1 MSAEV
6 IKMKDSIYTD
16 PIALT
21 MDEKLKDLRKE
32 KGWLMKDLEGKTQIS
47 KSTLSRYESDPDYLI
62 PYQDLLKF
70 VEIYDV
76 SLDYLCGN
84 TLQRKQNQMPIDE
97 LNLTAGAMK
106 FLKSNENIRLLNEL
120 LSCVHFPKLL
130 ELIEFFVSGEFQAEV
145 SDMHALHSLSLKI
158 LDNSENKEPIYVDDV
173 LFNQAEFDNT
183 DYQRFIITEQFNIIV
198 KQILRERKKNVNAG
212 SVSKIGIVRKR
223 INGIL
228 KSKKINVKPSFSVL
242 CQILGVN
249 LEGVS
254 KEDIEV
260 FKGIVTS
267 GNLYRIMNNQK
278 SVPMNKWQE
287 KKVVGKKN
295 DRGR

>member
-1 MSAEV
+1 
-6 IKMKDSIYTD
+6 MKDSIYTD

>member
-1 MSAEV
+1 
-6 IKMKDSIYTD
+6 MKDSIYTD

-295 DRGR
+295 GRGR